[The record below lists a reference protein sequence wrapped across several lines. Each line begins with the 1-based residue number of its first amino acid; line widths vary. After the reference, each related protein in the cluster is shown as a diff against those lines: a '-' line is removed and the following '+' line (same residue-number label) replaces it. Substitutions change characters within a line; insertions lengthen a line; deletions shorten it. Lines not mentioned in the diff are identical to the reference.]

1 MAGCRFRCDM
11 ADNNIDL
18 CFAKEKKQMNVCQE
32 EIDEVIKL
40 LEHLKYMEA
49 VRYSAKAR
57 LLVSDFEARLSSSN
71 DHDYSFTGIEVRK
84 FIERHIQDDINETV
98 EKLEGYGV
106 SITDSWEE

>member
-1 MAGCRFRCDM
+1 M
-11 ADNNIDL
+11 
-18 CFAKEKKQMNVCQE
+18 KVEQE
-32 EIDEVIKL
+32 EIGEVIKL

-49 VRYSAKAR
+49 VRYSANAR

-71 DHDYSFTGIEVRK
+71 DHDYSFTGIEVRE

-106 SITDSWEE
+106 SITDSWKE

>member
-1 MAGCRFRCDM
+1 MK
-11 ADNNIDL
+11 I
-18 CFAKEKKQMNVCQE
+18 EQE
-32 EIDEVIKL
+32 EIGEVVKL

-71 DHDYSFTGIEVRK
+71 DQDYSFSGTEVRK

-106 SITDSWEE
+106 SITDSWKE